1 VADILFEELAPV
13 LNYFPVKIGKAEMV
27 FHSPTVF
34 QLMYD
39 GIQYC
44 SFNVKGPHA
53 YTEILEQFVEYN
65 LAEGKVVTTGLG
77 FGLLQT
83 LLSKKPTVSEVIVY
97 EKHEDII
104 RMFELFVRESNFD
117 ASKIQ
122 IINQPAVDSVV
133 EECDWLVLDHFEDI
147 RMSEWE
153 ILDIVRDIHDRSN
166 AKNLLF
172 WPMPIFYT
180 KFCSR
185 KSLQCNDESYS
196 MYHSAT
202 RLSKMPNKLP
212 NDCFNKFNYFK
223 KPLFQSALQF

>member
-1 VADILFEELAPV
+1 MTDVLFEELAPV

-27 FHSPTVF
+27 FHSPNSF
-34 QLMYD
+34 QLLYD

-44 SFNVKGPHA
+44 TFIVKGEYKNA
-53 YTEILEQFVEYN
+53 QILEQFLEYN
-65 LAEGKVVTTGLG
+65 LAEGVVVTTGLG

-104 RMFELFVRESNFD
+104 KMFELFVRESNFNTD
-117 ASKIQ
+117 KIR
-122 IINQPAVDSVV
+122 ILNQPAIDSVV

-166 AKNLLF
+166 ARNLLF
-172 WPMPIFYT
+172 WPMPIFYS

-185 KSLQCNDESYS
+185 KNMTHNQDSYS
-196 MYHSAT
+196 LYRNAT
-202 RLSKMPNKLP
+202 RLHKMPSTLP
-212 NDCFNKFNYFK
+212 DQCFDKMHYFNKK
-223 KPLFQSALQF
+223 HFQNAEQF